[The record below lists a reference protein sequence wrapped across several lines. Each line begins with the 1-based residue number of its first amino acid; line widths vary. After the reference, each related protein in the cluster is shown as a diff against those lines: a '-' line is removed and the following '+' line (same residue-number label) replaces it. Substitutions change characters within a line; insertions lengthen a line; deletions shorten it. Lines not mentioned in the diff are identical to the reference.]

1 MSNSNHSAKFINML
15 IALMASIAIALT
27 CIVPTA
33 LAEDGDG
40 TDDNNGGSTVQP
52 AGPVPNIIIT
62 NFTYG
67 DGSVAV
73 GTNFDLGF
81 TFQNMGKVAVSN
93 MVVTVD
99 GGENFAIS
107 GGTNTFYYDSL
118 WAGYSLTQTV
128 PMQVLSSAKNGAQG
142 IDINFKYEY
151 VDGGTRN
158 SNTSDIKISVPV
170 SQPDRFE
177 LGDPVLPDAINAGEE
192 STISMEYVNKGKGDV
207 SNVEA
212 SIEGDGITATQ
223 ATQYIGN
230 VASGASGSIGFA
242 FTADAAGEYDAKL
255 KVTYEDADG
264 QQQTKESTISME
276 YVNKGKGDVSNVEA
290 SIEGDGITA
299 TQATQ
304 YIGNVASGAS
314 GSIGFA
320 FTADAAGE
328 YDAKLKVTYE
338 DADGQQ
344 QTKESPVKITVS
356 EAPAPADPGMD
367 VDPQEN
373 QGIPT
378 WVWIVVAVAV
388 VAVIAIVVVVV
399 VRRRK
404 KAKKAA
410 EDDDWDWDPSDSH
423 AGADDGAAN
432 TAGAIDAPTQ
442 VIDSVPS
449 DKE

>member
-81 TFQNMGKVAVSN
+81 TFQNMGKVAVGN

-264 QQQTKESTISME
+264 QQQTKES
-276 YVNKGKGDVSNVEA
+276 
-290 SIEGDGITA
+290 
-299 TQATQ
+299 
-304 YIGNVASGAS
+304 
-314 GSIGFA
+314 
-320 FTADAAGE
+320 
-328 YDAKLKVTYE
+328 
-338 DADGQQ
+338 
-344 QTKESPVKITVS
+344 PVKITVS
-356 EAPAPADPGMD
+356 EAPAPTDPGMD

-378 WVWIVVAVAV
+378 WVWIAVAVAV

>member
-1 MSNSNHSAKFINML
+1 MSNGSHSAKFINMV
-15 IALMASIAIALT
+15 IALVASAAIALT

-40 TDDNNGGSTVQP
+40 TDAGNGGSTVQP

-151 VDGGTRN
+151 VDGDTRN

-177 LGDPVLPDAINAGEE
+177 LGDPVLPDTVNAGEE
-192 STISMEYVNKGKGDV
+192 STISMDYVNKGKGDV

-242 FTADAAGEYDAKL
+242 FTAAAAGEYDAKL
-255 KVTYEDADG
+255 KV
-264 QQQTKESTISME
+264 M
-276 YVNKGKGDVSNVEA
+276 
-290 SIEGDGITA
+290 
-299 TQATQ
+299 
-304 YIGNVASGAS
+304 
-314 GSIGFA
+314 
-320 FTADAAGE
+320 
-328 YDAKLKVTYE
+328 YE

-356 EAPAPADPGMD
+356 EAPAPSIQARML
-367 VDPQEN
+367 
-373 QGIPT
+373 
-378 WVWIVVAVAV
+378 AL
-388 VAVIAIVVVVV
+388 
-399 VRRRK
+399 RK
-404 KAKKAA
+404 TRAFRLGCGLSL
-410 EDDDWDWDPSDSH
+410 PRLSLL
-423 AGADDGAAN
+423 
-432 TAGAIDAPTQ
+432 
-442 VIDSVPS
+442 
-449 DKE
+449 

>member
-40 TDDNNGGSTVQP
+40 TDDNNNGGSTVQP

-73 GTNFDLGF
+73 GTNFDIGF
-81 TFQNMGKVAVSN
+81 TFQNMGKVAVGN

-264 QQQTKESTISME
+264 QQQTKES
-276 YVNKGKGDVSNVEA
+276 
-290 SIEGDGITA
+290 
-299 TQATQ
+299 
-304 YIGNVASGAS
+304 
-314 GSIGFA
+314 
-320 FTADAAGE
+320 
-328 YDAKLKVTYE
+328 
-338 DADGQQ
+338 
-344 QTKESPVKITVS
+344 PVKIT
-356 EAPAPADPGMD
+356 
-367 VDPQEN
+367 
-373 QGIPT
+373 
-378 WVWIVVAVAV
+378 VVAVAV

-449 DKE
+449 AKE

>member
-1 MSNSNHSAKFINML
+1 M
-15 IALMASIAIALT
+15 
-27 CIVPTA
+27 PTA

-40 TDDNNGGSTVQP
+40 TDAGNGGSTVQP

-151 VDGGTRN
+151 VDGDTRN

-177 LGDPVLPDAINAGEE
+177 LGDPVLPDTINAGEE
-192 STISMEYVNKGKGDV
+192 STISMDYVNKGKGDV

-212 SIEGDGITATQ
+212 SIEGDGITATH

-242 FTADAAGEYDAKL
+242 FTAAAAGEYDAKL
-255 KVTYEDADG
+255 KV
-264 QQQTKESTISME
+264 M
-276 YVNKGKGDVSNVEA
+276 
-290 SIEGDGITA
+290 
-299 TQATQ
+299 
-304 YIGNVASGAS
+304 
-314 GSIGFA
+314 
-320 FTADAAGE
+320 
-328 YDAKLKVTYE
+328 YE

-356 EAPAPADPGMD
+356 EAPAPVDPGTD
-367 VDPQEN
+367 VGPQEN
-373 QGIPT
+373 QGIPA
-378 WVWIVVAVAV
+378 WVWIVVAAAV
-388 VAVIAIVVVVV
+388 VAVIVVVPRMMIGIGIPPIRMPELILMALPIRLAPRQALLM
-399 VRRRK
+399 RRPR
-404 KAKKAA
+404 
-410 EDDDWDWDPSDSH
+410 
-423 AGADDGAAN
+423 
-432 TAGAIDAPTQ
+432 
-442 VIDSVPS
+442 
-449 DKE
+449 